1 MFEFTAK
8 RQRMIASFFCL
19 SLSLVIMVSC
29 TAPVV
34 TIARLSQRT
43 DALIILLE
51 LAKKI
56 SIETSKSVNTSYQD
70 LGGYLRSENFSNS
83 MIEAMEVQHLDLST
97 KHNKLTDTLNKTET
111 EAGELFSL
119 LKANADTNTTPALK
133 AKMSNDIS
141 VKKQAFEAR
150 ISIAQGVSTKLK
162 TSIQKY
168 RDILGYLQNKA
179 GTEMI
184 PSYIKDV
191 DGFIA
196 QAESLNQ
203 EVQTALDEG
212 RQIIKKIENSADS
225 SSAGTTITPT
235 PDQNTPQP
243 EKIPLPTPRTSTVPS
258 TPSQEPTQQQVKRP
272 FLGVKMV
279 NLTSELRQKIEADP
293 KNAGINIDINEG
305 VLVANVVGNSP
316 AATAGIKPGDVI
328 VAIDGKAVTE
338 SNEIFADIGKS
349 QVGTELTLQ
358 VRRDRQTVEIVV
370 RLGVNP
376 SP

>member
-8 RQRMIASFFCL
+8 RQRTIASFFCL

-34 TIARLSQRT
+34 TIARISQRA
-43 DALIILLE
+43 DVLIGLLE
-51 LAKKI
+51 LAKQI

-70 LGGYLRSENFSNS
+70 LGEYLRSENFSNS
-83 MIEAMEVQHLDLST
+83 TIETMEAQHLDLST

-119 LKANADTNTTPALK
+119 LKANADANTTPELK

-150 ISIAQGVSTKLK
+150 ISIAQGVSVKLK

-184 PSYIKDV
+184 PSYIKEV

-212 RQIIKKIENSADS
+212 RQIIKKIDTTADS
-225 SSAGTTITPT
+225 GSVGTTITPT
-235 PDQNTPQP
+235 PDQTAPQQ
-243 EKIPLPTPRTSTVPS
+243 EEIPVPTPRTSTLPS
-258 TPSQEPTQQQVKRP
+258 TSGEAPTQQQVQRP
-272 FLGVKMV
+272 FLGVEMV
-279 NLTSELRQKIEADP
+279 NLTSELRQKIEADS
-293 KNAGINIDINEG
+293 KTAGINIDINEG
-305 VLVANVVGNSP
+305 VLVTKVVENSP

-338 SNEIFADIGKS
+338 SSEISADIGKS
-349 QVGTELTLQ
+349 QVGAELPLQ
-358 VRRDRQTVEIVV
+358 VHRDRQTIAIVV
-370 RLGVNP
+370 RLGANP
-376 SP
+376 NP

>member
-8 RQRMIASFFCL
+8 RQRTIASFFCL

-34 TIARLSQRT
+34 TIARISQRA
-43 DALIILLE
+43 DVLIGLLE
-51 LAKKI
+51 LAKQI

-83 MIEAMEVQHLDLST
+83 TIEAMEAQHLDLST

-119 LKANADTNTTPALK
+119 LKANADANTTPELK

-184 PSYIKDV
+184 PSYIKEV

-212 RQIIKKIENSADS
+212 RQIIKKIDNTAEPEPT
-225 SSAGTTITPT
+225 GTTITPT
-235 PDQNTPQP
+235 PDQTTPQQ
-243 EKIPLPTPRTSTVPS
+243 EEIPVPTPRTSTLP
-258 TPSQEPTQQQVKRP
+258 TPTW
-272 FLGVKMV
+272 
-279 NLTSELRQKIEADP
+279 
-293 KNAGINIDINEG
+293 
-305 VLVANVVGNSP
+305 
-316 AATAGIKPGDVI
+316 
-328 VAIDGKAVTE
+328 
-338 SNEIFADIGKS
+338 
-349 QVGTELTLQ
+349 
-358 VRRDRQTVEIVV
+358 
-370 RLGVNP
+370 
-376 SP
+376 